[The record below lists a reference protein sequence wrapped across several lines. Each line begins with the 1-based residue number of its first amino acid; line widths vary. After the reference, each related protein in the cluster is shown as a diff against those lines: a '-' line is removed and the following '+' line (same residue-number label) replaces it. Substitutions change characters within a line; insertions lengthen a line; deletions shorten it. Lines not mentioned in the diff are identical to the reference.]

1 MKKSNRYASL
11 EMLMRYWWALLP
23 WRNPRM
29 RLHGNIE
36 PLACWHGSFCC
47 LFIGSFWL
55 RSLACSY
62 RRAAPFNIIRH
73 QNLDCKYLLGAY
85 PEQRNLFRLCR
96 KVRIFTPKFYL
107 FQNLITCNHSFYVL
121 LSNKNNDRRK
131 ILNLFSKS
139 CLKHNFLV

>member
-96 KVRIFTPKFYL
+96 KVRIFTPKNTFFKTWL
-107 FQNLITCNHSFYVL
+107 LAIIRFMCCCLIKTTIEEKFLICF
-121 LSNKNNDRRK
+121 
-131 ILNLFSKS
+131 
-139 CLKHNFLV
+139 LKVV